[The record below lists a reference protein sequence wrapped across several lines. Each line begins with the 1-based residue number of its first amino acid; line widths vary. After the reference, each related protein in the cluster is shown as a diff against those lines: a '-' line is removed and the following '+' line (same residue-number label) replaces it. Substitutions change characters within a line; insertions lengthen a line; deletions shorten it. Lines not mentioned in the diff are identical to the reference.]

1 MIQFSNV
8 YSGTI
13 TEKPNNALN
22 NDDTYRASS
31 VCQYRLRNLKYATGY
46 DVIFTKFDLKV
57 GDYVEFYDF
66 ADENKAL
73 ITRFDINNMP
83 HGFINIP
90 SKDVVVKFVADN
102 DIQGT
107 GFQMNF
113 AGVMGIDDHNFE
125 DVALYPNPATDN
137 LFVKLTA
144 EAQDVNATVVD
155 LTGKV
160 VLTELFNH
168 NGGMQQYTLPVS
180 TLSSGIY
187 FLNLQG
193 KDSGKATYK
202 FIVK

>member
-1 MIQFSNV
+1 
-8 YSGTI
+8 
-13 TEKPNNALN
+13 
-22 NDDTYRASS
+22 
-31 VCQYRLRNLKYATGY
+31 
-46 DVIFTKFDLKV
+46 
-57 GDYVEFYDF
+57 
-66 ADENKAL
+66 
-73 ITRFDINNMP
+73 
-83 HGFINIP
+83 
-90 SKDVVVKFVADN
+90 
-102 DIQGT
+102 
-107 GFQMNF
+107 MNF

-160 VLTELFNH
+160 VLTEVFNH